1 MIYGTDVALRALE
14 IDDLPLLRDW
24 RNRPHYRKYFREYRE
39 LNLENQK
46 AWFAG
51 SVVND
56 HRTLMF
62 GIVERGG
69 GTDGT
74 PRAAAPVGA
83 HASVDAEGPER
94 TAAVD
99 ATPKALIGVCGL
111 AYINWV
117 HRNADLSIYIGKDDI
132 YIDTAEGGWAW
143 QTMDAL
149 LGYGFN
155 ELNLHKVWTEIYAF
169 DEKKHQLFERYGLH
183 RDGVLPDNYFYDGV
197 YQDSHLFSILADEWR
212 RAHG

>member
-1 MIYGTDVALRALE
+1 MIYGQDIALRALE
-14 IDDLPLLRDW
+14 IDDLATMRDW

-46 AWFAG
+46 AWFQS

-62 GIVERGG
+62 GVVERPSGVGSAAGG
-69 GTDGT
+69 D
-74 PRAAAPVGA
+74 PGA
-83 HASVDAEGPER
+83 TGGQ
-94 TAAVD
+94 AVP
-99 ATPKALIGVCGL
+99 ATLIGVCGL

-117 HRNADLSIYIGKDDI
+117 HRNADLSIYIGKDDL
-132 YIDTAEGGWAW
+132 YIDTEENGIAW

-149 LGYGFN
+149 LGYGFD

-169 DEKKHQLFERYGLH
+169 DEKKHRLFQRYGLH
-183 RDGVLPDNYFYDGV
+183 QDGILRDNYFFDGV

-212 RAHG
+212 QTHRR

>member
-1 MIYGTDVALRALE
+1 MISGTDIALRALE
-14 IDDLPLLRDW
+14 VDDLPVLRDW

-46 AWFAG
+46 AWFDA
-51 SVVND
+51 SVVAD

-62 GIVERGG
+62 GVVE
-69 GTDGT
+69 
-74 PRAAAPVGA
+74 PA
-83 HASVDAEGPER
+83 DAN
-94 TAAVD
+94 T
-99 ATPKALIGVCGL
+99 LIGVCGL

-117 HRNADLSIYIGKDDI
+117 HRNADLSIYIGRDDL
-132 YIDTAEGGWAW
+132 YIDTDENGWAW

-149 LGYGFN
+149 LGYGFD

-169 DEKKHQLFERYGLH
+169 DDQKHELFRRYGLH
-183 RDGVLPDNYFYDGV
+183 QEGVLRDNYFYDGV

-212 RAHG
+212 STHRR